1 MLNVKLMSILPAV
14 PYTLLWVIHP
24 SATTNSLL
32 HPGRQDDCP
41 SCLRVK
47 AGHTWTSGLGSN
59 PSSPCCE
66 VTVLPTAAL
75 NKTYESYFSNSEK
88 SDSRM
93 IIGSRAM
100 SVIHFSS
107 KFLFI
112 YFFFWGGGV
121 YTFFFFKSFFILQQ
135 CLQNETLDFCK
146 TELKV
151 KRPFFF
157 AFFPLSLQRATQMK
171 PNLCNVSRTRS
182 SAGAWKPC
190 ANPQSQ
196 VSPHVQNVPFSSH
209 SFIWERIFFSSS
221 SAPCCT
227 LSHSERNRS
236 SPLYLRFHHLS
247 DVLQVLFQTFS
258 E

>member
-1 MLNVKLMSILPAV
+1 M
-14 PYTLLWVIHP
+14 
-24 SATTNSLL
+24 
-32 HPGRQDDCP
+32 
-41 SCLRVK
+41 
-47 AGHTWTSGLGSN
+47 GHAWTSGLGSN
-59 PSSPCCE
+59 PSSLCCE

-75 NKTYESYFSNSEK
+75 NKTYESYFSNSQK
-88 SDSRM
+88 SDTRM

-107 KFLFI
+107 KFLF
-112 YFFFWGGGV
+112 FWGRGV
-121 YTFFFFKSFFILQQ
+121 IHFFFFLNPFFILQQ
-135 CLQNETLDFCK
+135 CLQNETLDFYK

-182 SAGAWKPC
+182 LAGAWKPC

-209 SFIWERIFFSSS
+209 SFIWERIFFFFCSLLYTVTQREKPKLSSLP
-221 SAPCCT
+221 ALPPPFT
-227 LSHSERNRS
+227 
-236 SPLYLRFHHLS
+236 RFAGS
-247 DVLQVLFQTFS
+247 F
-258 E
+258 